1 MNLQFALSPEP
12 LTVTQC
18 SYVIRNKTRMLGGNL
33 SLLAKPASSFRVTMY
48 FTNLSVI
55 MFELDSYGK
64 KKKIALAV
72 KPIRSFKYLFLFL
85 MKKNR
90 GGRK

>member
-1 MNLQFALSPEP
+1 M
-12 LTVTQC
+12 
-18 SYVIRNKTRMLGGNL
+18 
-33 SLLAKPASSFRVTMY
+33 SLLAEPASSFRVTMY

-55 MFELDSYGK
+55 MFELDSYGTK

-90 GGRK
+90 GERK